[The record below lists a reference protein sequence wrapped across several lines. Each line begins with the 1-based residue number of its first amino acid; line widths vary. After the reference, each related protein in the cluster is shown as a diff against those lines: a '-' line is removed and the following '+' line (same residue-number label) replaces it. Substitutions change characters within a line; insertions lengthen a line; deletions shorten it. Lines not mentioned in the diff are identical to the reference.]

1 MIKKSKGIIIEA
13 LGLIIGCLSMS
24 IGINMFLGPH
34 TIAPGGLSG
43 LSVVISKLTGLSVST
58 IMLMM
63 GIPLIICSVKI
74 LGKKDAI
81 KTLIGMVTLSF
92 LLEVTSPLANISATQ
107 DTLLSAISGA
117 ILLGA
122 GIGIVFSVDGS
133 TGGTDLIALMVNRVF
148 PSIPLSKCLT
158 FIDGMV
164 VVSAGIANRN
174 IETGLYSAI
183 ALYIIVKMIDAIIS
197 GFDYSKA
204 FMIITEEEEEV
215 LRDAIVNDVKRGLTI
230 IDAKGGYTSQDKSIL
245 LVVVRKK
252 QEVHLKKLIKRVDPK
267 AFIIVSDVHEVLGEG
282 FSPINA

>member
-204 FMIITEEEEEV
+204 FMIITED
-215 LRDAIVNDVKRGLTI
+215 RDELKEAIVNDIKRGVTI
-230 IDAKGGYTSQDKSIL
+230 LDGKGGYTNNDKSIL
-245 LVVVRKK
+245 LVVVNNKK
-252 QEVHLKKLIKRVDPK
+252 QEVSLKKLIKKVDPS

-282 FSPINA
+282 FKSIAA